1 MNGDA
6 MNKVQF
12 ILAPS
17 GEKLAVLSEQDYESL
32 LDARDAAE
40 VRATALA
47 MASGERETLSSEE
60 VDAFLDAPTPLAFWR
75 AKRGMTQTALAK
87 LAGISQS
94 YVAGLESGSRKGDP
108 ALFLRLAKGLN
119 VPMEVLVVQ
128 DGAT

>member
-1 MNGDA
+1 MNGDV
-6 MNKVQF
+6 MGKVQF

-32 LDARDAAE
+32 VDARDAAE

-47 MASGERETLSSEE
+47 MARGERETLSSEE

-108 ALFLRLAKGLN
+108 ALFLRLARALD
-119 VPMEVLVVQ
+119 VPMEVLVAEA
-128 DGAT
+128 DL